1 MNRDLFIFI
10 AFCVFALLVGMR
22 LKQRF
27 GSKKT
32 DDGTKVSKN
41 QRPKMANE
49 PPEVVAKRKKREK
62 RVRIFVIVQLVVV
75 FGLIVF
81 MIPALTK
88 DLMSLSTVDPVN
100 VFLRC
105 LIFVVAILVFVTGYM
120 KVFRRNTP
128 DSSN

>member
-32 DDGTKVSKN
+32 EDGTKVNKN
-41 QRPKMANE
+41 QRPKTANE
-49 PPEVVAKRKKREK
+49 PPEVAEKRKRREK
-62 RVRIFVIVQLVVV
+62 RVKIFVIVQLVVV

-81 MIPALTK
+81 MIPALTR
-88 DLMSLSTVDPVN
+88 DLMSFSTADAAN

-105 LIFVVAILVFVTGYM
+105 LIFVFAILVFITGFM
-120 KVFRRNTP
+120 KVFRKKTP
-128 DSSN
+128 DNVN